1 MFLKIKLY
9 SCFFFEILLI
19 SSLFISWSVIN
30 DSSIQR
36 YAVTLIFFA
45 VYIYYFFSLRK
56 IHKTFDQIDDDYIY
70 DINIK
75 NSVYFFL
82 IIFCIWFVLF
92 NLKTD
97 IIDSPWHLIV
107 SKTVIAY
114 SVHITLSSWRL
125 SQKYIHNK
133 ISQL

>member
-1 MFLKIKLY
+1 MFFKIKLY
-9 SCFFFEILLI
+9 SCYFFEIL
-19 SSLFISWSVIN
+19 FIWSMFASWSVIN
-30 DSSIQR
+30 DTNILSYVFTAIMI
-36 YAVTLIFFA
+36 AI
-45 VYIYYFFSLRK
+45 YIYYFFSLRK